1 MKIYRFVFILIIIFQ
16 VVELMAQ
23 DDLKN
28 QTAPLT
34 ISSDY
39 KNIPINHY
47 LDSLHQQYDL
57 HFAYDPSSLPFDSV
71 IDARYKAQT
80 LSFILN
86 DIFKNY
92 QPKIE
97 ISERQIIISSAYRNL
112 AVNDYITIRGVIV
125 SSENNKPLPMVNIAL
140 KGKAIGTT
148 SNHEGEYKFL
158 IPRKYTRE
166 YIYFSSVGYQSQNF
180 PLPLG
185 DTILNL
191 SLNPLTINLEEI
203 KVSYLKAA
211 DIITRVKENIQ
222 KNYATTPQLLTAFF
236 RESIKQDG
244 KFIEVSEAVI
254 DIYKGAYFVS
264 EDMEKVRF
272 VKGRKSVSEPNTT
285 MARLKL
291 AGGPSLFAS
300 MDVAKHRNFISTDM
314 DPAYF
319 YHYLGKTIE
328 YDRVVYR
335 VGFRPVSEHQDLIYY
350 KGELH
355 IDSESFAIL
364 SADFEMTRKTLRL
377 SDRYLIKKNAKKI
390 TSTPV
395 FTQYHVDYR
404 PNGDI
409 WLLNSVRGEVKI
421 KMLDKRHKK
430 KRSLY
435 HIKAEL
441 LITNATNGKGQRI
454 RYAESFKPNYILADK
469 ITNYDEDFWKDYNVI
484 NPERNLK
491 DVFKTTAVEINVVP
505 ILEKTRP

>member
-1 MKIYRFVFILIIIFQ
+1 MKVYRIVFILIIIFQ
-16 VVELMAQ
+16 VIEMMAQ
-23 DDLKN
+23 DELRN
-28 QTAPLT
+28 QPAPLT

-39 KNIPINHY
+39 KNIRIDQY
-47 LDSLHQQYDL
+47 LDSLHLQYDL
-57 HFAYDPSSLPFDSV
+57 HFAYDPSSLPFDSL
-71 IDARYKAQT
+71 IDVRYKAQT
-80 LSFILN
+80 LTFILN

-92 QPKIE
+92 QPNIE
-97 ISERQIIISSAYRNL
+97 ISAKQVIISPAYRNL
-112 AVNDYITIRGVIV
+112 AVNNYITIQGVIV
-125 SSENNKPLPMVNIAL
+125 SSENNKPLPMVNISL

-148 SNHEGEYKFL
+148 TNLEGEYKFL
-158 IPRKYTRE
+158 IPRKYGSE
-166 YIYFSSVGYQSQNF
+166 YIYFSSIGYQTEDLL
-180 PLPLG
+180 LPLQ
-185 DTILNL
+185 DSILNL
-191 SLNPLTINLEEI
+191 SLKPLTINIEEV

-211 DIITRVKENIQ
+211 DIITRVRENIQ
-222 KNYATTPQLLTAFF
+222 KNYARSPQLLTAFF

-244 KFIEVSEAVI
+244 KFIEVSEAII
-254 DIYKGAYFVS
+254 DIYKSAYFVS

-272 VKGRKSVSEPNTT
+272 VKGRKSVTEPNIA

-300 MDVAKHRNFISTDM
+300 MDIAKHRNFISKDI
-314 DPAYF
+314 DPTYV

-328 YDRVVYR
+328 FDRVVYR
-335 VGFRPVSEHQDLIYY
+335 VGFRPISEHQDMIYY

-355 IDSESFAIL
+355 IDTESFAIL
-364 SADFEMTRKTLRL
+364 SADFEMTKKTLRL

-404 PNGDI
+404 PYGDR

-421 KMLDKRHKK
+421 KMLDRRHKK

-469 ITNYDEDFWKDYNVI
+469 ITYYDEYFWRDYNVI

-505 ILEKTRP
+505 VLEKTRP